1 MTLDG
6 DRDGHTYSHD
16 EDYLRLNRQAKRVF
30 DAIADG
36 KPKTPEW
43 LAYRT
48 GDNWASISARLRDLR
63 KAKFGA
69 WQVERKRSTIPGL
82 FLYRLAGKNQL
93 PPIPEP
99 VEPESPLPGQ
109 TRLIP

>member
-30 DAIADG
+30 DAIAG
-36 KPKTPEW
+36 GGWHGRGRLERK
-43 LAYRT
+43 T
-48 GDNWASISARLRDLR
+48 GDNWASISARLRDFR
-63 KAKFGA
+63 KAKFGG
-69 WQVERKRSTIPGL
+69 WLIMRKRSEIPGL
-82 FLYRLAGKNQL
+82 FVYRLAGKNQL
-93 PPIPEP
+93 PPIPEHT
-99 VEPESPLPGQ
+99 EPESPLPGQ